1 MPTCNYSAESSDSV
15 ILLIDL
21 FFSIYV
27 DIYIRKFY
35 SEDVSSLFS
44 YLEKER
50 GRMASSFSQMFVF
63 LSENGTSIFFLI
75 ENKSLPLHFPKGSFF
90 RSFFEISQK
99 RGHKQKLN

>member
-1 MPTCNYSAESSDSV
+1 MA
-15 ILLIDL
+15 
-21 FFSIYV
+21 
-27 DIYIRKFY
+27 IYIRNFY

-75 ENKSLPLHFPKGSFF
+75 ENKSFPLHFPKGSFF
-90 RSFFEISQK
+90 RSFSKSFPKKGAQAEIE
-99 RGHKQKLN
+99 L